1 MPCRAPLRSR
11 AGALFLTELLIGGCG
26 KEYSAGQKAEK
37 RGAHH
42 EAFDHYCRAAA
53 KSPQS
58 NRIAAAIRR
67 VAARAS
73 EFWTAQ
79 GRAAEN
85 QGQYDAAWRLYA
97 RALEVR
103 PDDESALAHIRSL
116 QHVHGEV
123 IAVARRDWIMRGHR
137 ALKDIGHP
145 LGEALAMA
153 PPLHESSK
161 NSPPE
166 TPASPDGEEEA
177 ARVRTNLEQTNTSP
191 PPSGPAAEIEA
202 ALSGQSSPQDPPA
215 SRDKRTRKPGR
226 FLAIHVLSRKDRR
239 YVKTAESVDGV
250 TLKLTDTDDEG
261 DADINIYHGRRR
273 VKKIRDI
280 RVGQSV
286 SFSGRSGRSLRLII
300 LDIRHKSQTVRLGIR
315 PS

>member
-1 MPCRAPLRSR
+1 MACRAPFRSR
-11 AGALFLTELLIGGCG
+11 IGVLLLTALMIGGCG
-26 KEYSAGQKAEK
+26 KAYSAGQKAEK

-42 EAFDHYCRAAA
+42 EAYDHYCRAAA
-53 KSPQS
+53 KSPES

-79 GRAAEN
+79 GRAAED
-85 QGQYDAAWRLYA
+85 QGQYDAAWRMYA

-103 PDDESALAHIRSL
+103 PDDASALEHIRSL
-116 QHVHGEV
+116 QDAHGDV

-161 NSPPE
+161 NNQPE
-166 TPASPDGEEEA
+166 TPASPDGEEKA
-177 ARVRTNLEQTNTSP
+177 THVRTDLEQTNTSP
-191 PPSGPAAEIEA
+191 PPSGPAAQLEA
-202 ALSGQSSPQDPPA
+202 ALSRQTSPQDPNA
-215 SRDKRTRKPGR
+215 SRDKRTRNRDR

-286 SFSGRSGRSLRLII
+286 SFSGRSGRLLRLII

-315 PS
+315 PA

>member
-1 MPCRAPLRSR
+1 MLRRTPLRSHTGVLVLM
-11 AGALFLTELLIGGCG
+11 ALLIGGCG
-26 KEYSAGQKAEK
+26 KAYSTGQKAEK

-67 VAARAS
+67 VAARAA

-85 QGQYDAAWRLYA
+85 QGQYDAAWRMYA

-103 PDDESALAHIRSL
+103 PNDASALEHIQSL
-116 QHVHGEV
+116 QDAHGEV

-145 LGEALAMA
+145 RGEAVAMA
-153 PPLHESSK
+153 PSLHESSK

-166 TPASPDGEEEA
+166 TPASPDGEKEA
-177 ARVRTNLEQTNTSP
+177 ARR
-191 PPSGPAAEIEA
+191 
-202 ALSGQSSPQDPPA
+202 
-215 SRDKRTRKPGR
+215 
-226 FLAIHVLSRKDRR
+226 
-239 YVKTAESVDGV
+239 
-250 TLKLTDTDDEG
+250 
-261 DADINIYHGRRR
+261 
-273 VKKIRDI
+273 
-280 RVGQSV
+280 
-286 SFSGRSGRSLRLII
+286 
-300 LDIRHKSQTVRLGIR
+300 
-315 PS
+315 